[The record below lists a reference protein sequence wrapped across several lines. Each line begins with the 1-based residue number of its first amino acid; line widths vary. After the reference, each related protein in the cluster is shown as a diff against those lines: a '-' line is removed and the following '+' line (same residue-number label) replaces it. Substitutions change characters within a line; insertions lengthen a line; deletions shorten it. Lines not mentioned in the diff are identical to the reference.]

1 MIHPISPMKIH
12 LRFTLLIA
20 AALTLFLAGGTFAQS
35 LILKCQSDV
44 RAKNFEAAL
53 ISCEAAKGEN
63 AGVASTGKAIA
74 YSELLKWPD
83 AIRELTTVISINS
96 NAVDLLY
103 YRANA
108 YYQNGEYRNAIS
120 DLERALRLAP
130 QLKAR
135 LTTLLVQAKEMSDL
149 TSPRKPSAAAEKK
162 SLELSLAAN
171 TALVNRAVAVMNK
184 AKPAEL
190 EKFDQQV
197 LSLVLEALA
206 ANKYNAHAYSVRG
219 SLYVAQKK
227 DQPAIFE
234 FSKAILVDPKDATAY
249 ESRAKAYREAKEY
262 LFAIADLSK
271 AIELKPDNS
280 MLYFSRAELFELAG
294 KNAEALVDLDTCV
307 RLRPNSSFGYIM
319 RARFL
324 MKHGMIDKAISDLN
338 AALKIDPKD
347 AASLEARCEYYNLKG
362 NFSAALKDCTAGV
375 DRAEPF
381 VSDTARFER
390 IATYIG
396 LKKFDLALADVA
408 ALEKGGPYA
417 ALSVQKGK
425 VYKAQGKK
433 AEAIKAFN
441 EALASDPKNA
451 DAKKELAS
459 LAQ

>member
-1 MIHPISPMKIH
+1 MKIH
-12 LRFTLLIA
+12 LRFTLLTA

-44 RAKNFEAAL
+44 RAKSFEAAL
-53 ISCEAAKGEN
+53 ISCEAAKAEN

-74 YSELLKWPD
+74 YSELLKWAD

-135 LTTLLVQAKEMSDL
+135 LTPLLVQTKEMSDL
-149 TSPRKPSAAAEKK
+149 TSPRKPSAAAEKD
-162 SLELSLAAN
+162 SLELSLKAN
-171 TALVNRAVAVMNK
+171 SLLIRRALAVINK
-184 AKPAEL
+184 AAPSDLDKM
-190 EKFDQQV
+190 DQEI
-197 LSLVLEALA
+197 LSLVSQALLR
-206 ANKYNAHAYSVRG
+206 NKFNAGAYSSRG
-219 SLYVAQKK
+219 SLYLAQKK
-227 DQPAIFE
+227 YQPAVFE
-234 FSKAILVDPKDATAY
+234 FSKAILVDPERELGY
-249 ESRAKAYREAKEY
+249 ENRAKAYREAKEY
-262 LFAIADLSK
+262 LLAIADLSK
-271 AIELKPDNS
+271 AIELKPDNWLFYS
-280 MLYFSRAELFELAG
+280 SRADLFELAG
-294 KNAEALVDLDTCV
+294 KNAEALADLDTFV
-307 RLRPNSSFGYIM
+307 RLRPNSSFGYIL

-381 VSDTARFER
+381 VSDSARFER